1 MGRFKTGVEIQQ
13 WIRFSLRCP
22 KDVWLVFGVALV
34 LLAPTSA
41 SCAGAPEV
49 ELKLATLAPENSSL
63 AQIFNEMN
71 AELIRETGGKVGFK
85 MFAGSVMGDEED
97 VLRKIRAGAV
107 QGAVFTSTA
116 LTDINPDLR
125 AMLIPFIFK
134 NTQEVDYVLEKM
146 DQQLRKKFGE
156 KGYVVLGWP
165 ELGFIYF
172 LSTTPVAGLDDLK
185 NKRVWAKANAPM
197 SQALI
202 DRIGVS
208 TVAVSVPDVLMGL
221 QTNLVDVV
229 YNSPYY
235 ALATQW
241 NTQVKY
247 LTDLPLTYIGGA
259 LLLDKKAFA
268 KIPQHLQE
276 KVMEICAKHV
286 RRLIDKT
293 RKDNSEAMD
302 LILKRG
308 VKRITPSPEQVQA
321 FKNLSDAAMKDLDSK
336 QLPPEATSSVRRLIA
351 ECQTKQKN

>member
-1 MGRFKTGVEIQQ
+1 MIKRIVRSIENLPKGVITA
-13 WIRFSLRCP
+13 IFTAFVLIVP
-22 KDVWLVFGVALV
+22 MVAF
-34 LLAPTSA
+34 
-41 SCAGAPEV
+41 CAGPPEI

-85 MFAGSVMGDEED
+85 MYAGAVMGDEED
-97 VLRKIRAGAV
+97 VLRKLRANV
-107 QGAVFTSTA
+107 IQGAAFTSTA

-125 AMLIPFIFK
+125 AMLIPFIFN
-134 NTQEVDYVLEKM
+134 NTREVDYVLEKM
-146 DQQLRKKFGE
+146 DQKLKSKFEE
-156 KGYVVLGWP
+156 KGYIVLGWP

-172 LSTTPVAGLDDLK
+172 LSTTPVAGLEDLK
-185 NKRVWAKANAPM
+185 GKRVWAKSNAPM

-208 TVAVSVPDVLMGL
+208 TVAISVPDVLLGL

-259 LLLDKKAFA
+259 LLVDKKAFGR
-268 KIPQHLQE
+268 IPQNMQE
-276 KVMEICAKHV
+276 KVKEVCAKHV
-286 RRLIDKT
+286 RRLVERT
-293 RKDNSEAMD
+293 RKDNSEAME
-302 LILKRG
+302 LIFKRG
-308 VKRITPSPEQVQA
+308 VKKITPSPEQAQA
-321 FKNLSDAAMKDLDSK
+321 FKKLSDAAMNEVDPKR
-336 QLPPEATSSVRRLIA
+336 LPPEATSTVRRLLT
-351 ECQTKQKN
+351 EYQSK